1 MTYTK
6 EDQLNDERKK
16 PPKGIMAGAPNGGP
30 KGGISSAQFNRY
42 LMQDR
47 YHSKKNPKEFNLF
60 IRGGRLSH
68 EWFCSMHHHEVK
80 MRLNWAR
87 NNQKQIRAERYQGLV
102 DAQNQND
109 DLRNVGDRIVLPP
122 SIELSP
128 RCLNERYQGK
138 LSEIILNFHHL

>member
-1 MTYTK
+1 MTHTK
-6 EDQLNDERKK
+6 KDEDDDKTKRITEGR
-16 PPKGIMAGAPNGGP
+16 PKGGLR
-30 KGGISSAQFNRY
+30 GGISSAQFARY

-47 YHSKKNPKEFNLF
+47 YNSKNNQNEFNLF
-60 IRGGRLSH
+60 LRSGRLSH
-68 EWFCSMHHHEVK
+68 EWFCTMHHHEVK

-87 NNQKQIRAERYQGLV
+87 NHQKEIRAERYQGLV

-138 LSEIILNFHHL
+138 YI